1 MPPEQRTCRRCGETK
16 PLSPAHYKPDPL
28 VSSGYAAQCRACHNE
43 TQRTRREAQRAA
55 YRASRAPPAPPAVPS
70 RQPTPAAPAPR
81 AAPAPHPQ
89 GPWAPGGVA
98 KLALVFDLHH
108 PEHDTAFWRA
118 LLAWLRDEQ
127 PDEIVVGGD
136 FGDLSSVNPHAKTA
150 DGRKLTDE
158 VACIGYALDELAAA
172 APRARRTFLQGNHEV
187 WPERLVAH
195 AAPELAGLVSL
206 EAALRLDERGW
217 EWVDEHSQPVQ
228 RGKLR
233 ILHGHQFGGRFGLTH
248 HAAKA
253 AQIYGGGEGLAVV
266 YGHTHRPQSFSLPVY
281 GGAVRAYGIGCGR
294 NLGPKKVR
302 WLRGREAGWLHEF
315 AVAYL
320 LPDGSATVYPVP
332 VDDGRFVWAGRLYN
346 GRAP

>member
-1 MPPEQRTCRRCGETK
+1 MPPPDKFCRKCGQTK
-16 PLSPAHYKPDPL
+16 PLTREHWKRDPL
-28 VSSGYAAQCRACHNE
+28 AVSGFASPCRACENAS
-43 TQRTRREAQRAA
+43 RRERRKSRRAA
-55 YRASRAPPAPPAVPS
+55 IRASLAPSPAPAT
-70 RQPTPAAPAPR
+70 RTTTAPR
-81 AAPAPHPQ
+81 TD
-89 GPWAPGGVA
+89 GPWAPGGVQKIA
-98 KLALVFDLHH
+98 MIFDAHH
-108 PEHDTAFWRA
+108 PEHDPAFWRA

-150 DGRKLTDE
+150 DGRRLTDE
-158 VACIGYALDELAAA
+158 VACIGQALDELADA

-187 WPERLVAH
+187 WPERLVQH
-195 AAPELAGLVSL
+195 AAPELAGMVSL
-206 EAALRLDERGW
+206 EQALRLDERGW
-217 EWVDEHSQPVQ
+217 TWVDEHSQPIQ

-233 ILHGHQFGGRFGLTH
+233 ILHGHQFGGKFGLTH

-253 AQIYGGGEGLAVV
+253 AQIYGGSDGIAIC

-332 VDDGRFVWAGRLYN
+332 VDDGRFVWAGKLYN